1 MKTQMKTLRYLVIG
15 TILGLAVQ
23 LVPMKKAHAGRSCED
38 TPLSAQA
45 VEQSLALAHKTHQQ
59 LEAQFEKNGTEVV
72 VLARAGQ
79 DLSKYQLRYS
89 HLGIA
94 YRVVNPGSATPSWRI
109 VHKLNECGSSV
120 ASLYKQGLAEFFLDN
135 LYAYESA
142 WVSIKPSLQKQLLAA
157 VESGL
162 PLMQLHEPNYN
173 MLSYPWSVRYQQS
186 NQWVLEL
193 IASVQQT
200 FAGSTSRQNSQNWLK
215 QAGYVPT
222 TLEIGPLTRLGGMT
236 RANITFDDHP
246 NSRRF
251 ANKID
256 TVTVD
261 SMFAWL
267 KRSGLGV
274 ADFRVLL
281 R

>member
-1 MKTQMKTLRYLVIG
+1 MKTRMKTLRYLMIG

-23 LVPMKKAHAGRSCED
+23 LVPMKKAHAGRSCDD
-38 TPLSAQA
+38 TPLTAQA
-45 VEQSLALAHKTHQQ
+45 VEQSLALAQKTHQQ
-59 LEAQFEKNGTEVV
+59 LEAQFEKNGSAVV
-72 VLARAGQ
+72 ILARAGQ

-94 YRVVNPGSATPSWRI
+94 YRVVNPGSSMPSWRI

-142 WVSIKPSLQKQLLAA
+142 WVSLKPNLQKQLIAA
-157 VESGL
+157 IESGA
-162 PLMQLHEPNYN
+162 PLKQMHEPNYN

-193 IASVQQT
+193 IAYSEQNNG
-200 FAGSTSRQNSQNWLK
+200 ALPSRQNAQSWLK
-215 QAGYVPT
+215 QAGYIPT

-261 SMFAWL
+261 SIFIWL

-274 ADFRVLL
+274 ADFRAQL